1 MGVQTLIQLFQK
13 QSYRIYSF
21 YWADLH
27 PYCWQSLREH
37 NWNGSS
43 SRKKYGRVQGSWPNV
58 ADSGSADSSG
68 WEHYTDT
75 WVPGRQWRGRAA
87 LNYKSGSR
95 WKLWKSR
102 KFLYSRTLGFQIQSQ
117 ICPPI
122 CTEGDGGCSDPD
134 ATLNQWKVKLG
145 EKLPLLFEPCPIK
158 PTNPGPQQVLAGHR
172 ESFPA
177 PQKTIL
183 YPPEMYKL
191 SGLQFTTILSSDN
204 LHLQAFRTQI
214 SGYWYETWYDI
225 ILTHQ

>member
-117 ICPPI
+117 ICPWI
-122 CTEGDGGCSDPD
+122 CTKGDGRVQRPWCHFKSMKSEAGRKTPFVIWTLPHQANKPWATAGTGWPQGELSCSPK
-134 ATLNQWKVKLG
+134 NH
-145 EKLPLLFEPCPIK
+145 PI
-158 PTNPGPQQVLAGHR
+158 
-172 ESFPA
+172 
-177 PQKTIL
+177 
-183 YPPEMYKL
+183 
-191 SGLQFTTILSSDN
+191 SSRDV
-204 LHLQAFRTQI
+204 QAFWFAVHNNPIQR
-214 SGYWYETWYDI
+214 
-225 ILTHQ
+225 